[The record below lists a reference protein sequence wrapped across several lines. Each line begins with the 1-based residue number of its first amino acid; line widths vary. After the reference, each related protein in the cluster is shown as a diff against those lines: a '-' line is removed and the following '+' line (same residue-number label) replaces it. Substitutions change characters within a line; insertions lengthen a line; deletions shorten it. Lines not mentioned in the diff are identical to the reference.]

1 MLCIMNSVRWLL
13 RCGALVQL
21 NYQSLV
27 DSIRTINCCNGCF
40 TVIYIISLRIIS
52 FQQPILSIFDIR
64 CICQI
69 VSKFGTLTY
78 LMIRIQLCSVKD
90 ICLIS
95 WNWYNWWSYLVY
107 SNQRVDLAVKYD
119 YYFVVYKSLMPRYIS
134 WASKRMHSIG
144 PITKRTAYISYE
156 CMSGWNRSS
165 FVLSNNSEMI
175 KVTQMQKMF
184 PYHYFI
190 MCRAN
195 QICHFYFTRETRNP
209 SYISGPHLL
218 TQIG

>member
-1 MLCIMNSVRWLL
+1 MY
-13 RCGALVQL
+13 

-52 FQQPILSIFDIR
+52 FQQPILLIFDFR
-64 CICQI
+64 CIRQI
-69 VSKFGTLTY
+69 VSKLGTLTY
-78 LMIRIQLCSVKD
+78 LVIRIQLCSVND

-95 WNWYNWWSYLVY
+95 WNWYYCWSYLVY
-107 SNQRVDLAVKYD
+107 SNQRVDLAVKYGR
-119 YYFVVYKSLMPRYIS
+119 YFVVYKSLMSRYIS
-134 WASKRMHSIG
+134 SASKRMHCAVGSIG
-144 PITKRTAYISYE
+144 PITKQTAYILYE
-156 CMSGWNRSS
+156 CISGWNRSS

-175 KVTQMQKMF
+175 KVALMQKMF

-195 QICHFYFTRETRNP
+195 QICHLGFYFTRETRNP

-218 TQIG
+218 IQID